1 MSRVRRPV
9 VPKRFAGS
17 AALVFVGGAVGTL
30 VRDVSTSSPVVPTMW
45 WVFAVNVVG
54 SAVLGFLG
62 ARFARLGR
70 VNAKLLLGTGFCGG
84 LTTYSTLAVDV
95 ARWFPGVGAG
105 GVQGT
110 GSLMGMSFAVYYAL
124 FSVICGAIAAFA
136 GAWWERVGRSEVAQ
150 R

>member
-1 MSRVRRPV
+1 M
-9 VPKRFAGS
+9 PKRFAGS

-70 VNAKLLLGTGFCGG
+70 VNAKLLLVTGFCGG

>member
-1 MSRVRRPV
+1 M
-9 VPKRFAGS
+9 VPKHFLGS

-30 VRDVSTSSPVVPTMW
+30 VRYVLTSSPVVSAVVPTMW

-54 SAVLGFLG
+54 AALLGFLG
-62 ARFARLGR
+62 ARFARLNR

-84 LTTYSTLAVDV
+84 LTTYSTFAVDI
-95 ARWFPGVGAG
+95 ARWFLGAG
-105 GVQGT
+105 AAGVQGT

-136 GAWWERVGRSEVAQ
+136 GARWERVGRSEVAQ
-150 R
+150 Q

>member
-1 MSRVRRPV
+1 M
-9 VPKRFAGS
+9 PKRFAGS
-17 AALVFVGGAVGTL
+17 AALVFVGGAVGTF
-30 VRDVSTSSPVVPTMW
+30 VRDVSTSRPVVPTMW

-110 GSLMGMSFAVYYAL
+110 GSLMGRSFAVYYAL

-136 GAWWERVGRSEVAQ
+136 GAWWARVGRSEVAQ

>member
-1 MSRVRRPV
+1 M
-9 VPKRFAGS
+9 PKRFARS

-30 VRDVSTSSPVVPTMW
+30 VRDVLTSSPVVSAVVPTMW

-54 SAVLGFLG
+54 AALLGFLG

-84 LTTYSTLAVDV
+84 LTTYSTLAVDI
-95 ARWFPGVGAG
+95 ARWFPGVGAA

-110 GSLMGMSFAVYYAL
+110 GSLMGMSVAVYYAL

-136 GAWWERVGRSEVAQ
+136 GAWWERVGRREVAQ

>member
-1 MSRVRRPV
+1 M
-9 VPKRFAGS
+9 PKRFAGS

-62 ARFARLGR
+62 ARLARLGR

>member
-1 MSRVRRPV
+1 M
-9 VPKRFAGS
+9 PKRFAGS

-54 SAVLGFLG
+54 SAGLGFLG